1 MSFRGTLLALGFLSA
16 AVPVLPA
23 ALFAASSAAVPLL
36 FRDTRVFDGTRV
48 IPTADVLVRDGR
60 IEAIGPHLSVPEGA
74 QVIDGS
80 GKTLMPGLIDAH
92 AHVWTRDMLKQQLVF
107 GVTTVLDMFTDVH
120 FAAGMRKEQS
130 GGQAADRA
138 DLYSAGTL
146 ITAPGGHGT
155 EYGIKI
161 PTLSDPSEAQAFV
174 DARIAEGSDY
184 IKLVLDDASAYGGH
198 RPTLSKETLAAAIAA
213 AHRRG
218 KLAVVH
224 IATLQDAEE
233 AINAGADGLAHLF
246 VGAKSDPDFGRLVAS
261 HHAFVI
267 PTLTVLQSVCG
278 TPGGEPLLTDAH
290 LSPYLDPS
298 DITNLKK
305 AFTLPN
311 KLSCAGSFEAVKQ
324 LKAAGVPILVGDDVP
339 NPGTA
344 PGATEHREL
353 ELLVEAGL
361 TPTDA
366 LTAATSAPARIF
378 HLDDRGTI
386 APGKRADLLLVNG
399 DPSRGILATRDIA
412 GVWKDGVPADRAS
425 FSAAVAKEKE
435 QAKIQTAAAPP
446 AGSESGLV
454 SDFEQ
459 AKPEARFGAG
469 WMVSTDSMI
478 GGKSTAAIKIAA
490 PGANGSQGC
499 LDISGD
505 VAAGN
510 APVGWAGA
518 LFSPGKAMMAAA
530 NLSSKK
536 SLSFWAKGEGRSYTV
551 MIFAQSFGYQP
562 AQQTFTAGAEWKQFS
577 FTLKSF
583 NGTDGHDL
591 MGVFFG
597 SSPTP
602 GKFALLID
610 DVRIE

>member
-1 MSFRGTLLALGFLSA
+1 MSFRGILLTLGSLGA
-16 AVPVLPA
+16 AVPVLA
-23 ALFAASSAAVPLL
+23 AGAPLM
-36 FRDTRVFDGTRV
+36 FRNARVFDGTRM
-48 IPTADVLVRDGR
+48 IPKADVLVRDGR
-60 IEAIGPHLSVPEGA
+60 IEAVGPNISVPADA
-74 QVIDGS
+74 QAIDGN
-80 GKTLMPGLIDAH
+80 GKTLLPGLIDAH
-92 AHVWTRDMLKQQLVF
+92 AHVWMRTALKQQLVL

-120 FAAGMRKEQS
+120 FAEAMRKEQS
-130 GGQAADRA
+130 AGQAADRA
-138 DLYSAGTL
+138 DLYSAGML
-146 ITAPGGHGT
+146 VTAPGGHGT
-155 EYGIKI
+155 EYPIKVS
-161 PTLSDPSEAQAFV
+161 TLSDPSEAQAFV

-184 IKLVLDDASAYGGH
+184 IKLILDDGSAYGGH
-198 RPTLSKETLAAAIAA
+198 RPTLSKETLTAAIAA
-213 AHRRG
+213 AHKRG

-246 VGAKSDPDFGRLVAS
+246 AGPKSDPHFGRLVAS
-261 HHAFVI
+261 HHAFVV

-278 TPGGEPLLTDAH
+278 SAGGEPLVADAH
-290 LSPYLDPS
+290 LAPYLDAS
-298 DITNLKK
+298 DIANLKT

-311 KLSCAGSFEAVKQ
+311 KVSCAGSFEAVKQ

-361 TPTDA
+361 TPTEA
-366 LTAATSAPARIF
+366 LIGATSAAARVF
-378 HLDDRGTI
+378 HLDDRGAI

-399 DPSRGILATRDIA
+399 DPAGDIKVTRDIA
-412 GVWKDGVPADRAS
+412 GVWKDGMPADRAS
-425 FSAAVAKEKE
+425 FRAAVEKEKE
-435 QAKIQTAAAPP
+435 QAKTQAAAAPP
-446 AGSESGLV
+446 AGAESGLV

-459 AKPEARFGAG
+459 EKPETRFGAG
-469 WMVSTDSMI
+469 WMVSTDTMI
-478 GGKSTAAIKIAA
+478 GGKSTAQIKIATG
-490 PGANGSQGC
+490 GAHGSQGC
-499 LDISGD
+499 LDISGE

-510 APVGWAGA
+510 GPAAWAGA
-518 LFSPGKAMMAAA
+518 LFSPGRTMMAAA

-562 AQQTFTAGAEWKQFS
+562 AQQTFTAGAEWKQFA
-577 FTLKSF
+577 FPLKSF
-583 NGTDGHDL
+583 SGTDGHDL
-591 MGVFFG
+591 TGVFFG

-602 GKFALLID
+602 GKFDLLID

>member
-1 MSFRGTLLALGFLSA
+1 MSFRKPLLAVGFLSA
-16 AVPVLPA
+16 AVSVLPA
-23 ALFAASSAAVPLL
+23 AAPLV
-36 FRDTRVFDGTRV
+36 FRNARVFDGARV
-48 IPTADVLVRDGR
+48 IPQADVLVRDGR
-60 IEAIGPHLSVPEGA
+60 IAAVGPNIAVPEGA
-74 QVIDGS
+74 QVIDSS
-80 GKTLMPGLIDAH
+80 GKTLLPGLIDAH
-92 AHVWTRDMLKQQLVF
+92 AHVWTRAMLKQQLIF
-107 GVTTVLDMFTDVH
+107 GVTTLLDMFTDVH

-130 GGQAADRA
+130 AGQAADRA

-155 EYGIKI
+155 EYPIKI

-184 IKLVLDDASAYGGH
+184 IKLVLDDGSAYGGH

-213 AHRRG
+213 AHQRG

-224 IATLQDAEE
+224 IGTLQDAED

-246 VGAKSDPDFGRLVAS
+246 VGAKSDPDFGGLVAS

-278 TPGGEPLLTDAH
+278 TAGGEPLITDAH
-290 LSPYLDPS
+290 LSPYLDAS
-298 DITNLKK
+298 GITNLKK

-311 KLSCAGSFEAVKQ
+311 KPSCAGSFEAVKQ

-361 TPTDA
+361 TPTEA
-366 LTAATSAPARIF
+366 LIGATSAAARIF

-386 APGKRADLLLVNG
+386 ATGKRADLLLVNG
-399 DPSRGILATRDIA
+399 DPTGDIKATRDIA

-425 FSAAVAKEKE
+425 FRAAVEKE
-435 QAKIQTAAAPP
+435 NEQSKVQAAAAPP
-446 AGSESGLV
+446 AVSESGLV

-459 AKPEARFGAG
+459 EKPETKFGAG
-469 WMVSTDSMI
+469 WMISTDTMI
-478 GGKSTAAIKIAA
+478 GGKSTAQIKIAA
-490 PGANGSQGC
+490 GGAHGSKGC
-499 LDISGD
+499 LDISGE
-505 VAAGN
+505 VVAGN
-510 APVGWAGA
+510 APVAWAGA

-536 SLSFWAKGEGRSYTV
+536 SLSFWAKGEGRAYTV

-562 AQQTFTAGAEWKQFS
+562 AQQTFTGGAEWKQFA
-577 FTLKSF
+577 FPLKSF

-602 GKFALLID
+602 GKFDLLID
-610 DVRIE
+610 DVRFE

>member
-1 MSFRGTLLALGFLSA
+1 MPLRRTFLALGFLIA
-16 AVPVLPA
+16 ALRVSPA
-23 ALFAASSAAVPLL
+23 APPLV
-36 FRDTRVFDGTRV
+36 FRDVRVFDGTRV

-60 IEAIGPHLSVPEGA
+60 IEALGPNIAIPAGA
-74 QVIDGS
+74 QVLDGS
-80 GKTLMPGLIDAH
+80 GKTLLPGLIDAH
-92 AHVWTRDMLKQQLVF
+92 AHVWTRDMLKQQLMF
-107 GVTTVLDMFTDVH
+107 GVTTVMDMFTEVH

-130 GGQAADRA
+130 AGQASDRA

-146 ITAPGGHGT
+146 VTAPGGHGT

-161 PTLSDPSEAQAFV
+161 PTLSDPAEAQAFV

-184 IKLVLDDASAYGGH
+184 IKLILDDATLYGGH
-198 RPTLSKETLAAAIAA
+198 RTTLSKETLAAAIAA
-213 AHRRG
+213 AHKRG

-224 IATLQDAEE
+224 IGTLQDAEE

-246 VGAKSDPDFGRLVAS
+246 AGAKSEPDFGRLVAS

-278 TPGGEPLLTDAH
+278 TAGGEPLIADAH
-290 LSPYLDPS
+290 LSPYLDSS

-353 ELLVEAGL
+353 ELLVDAGL
-361 TPTDA
+361 TPTEA
-366 LTAATSAPARIF
+366 LIGATSAAARIF
-378 HLDDRGTI
+378 HLDDRGMI

-399 DPSRGILATRDIA
+399 NPSSDILATRDIA
-412 GVWKDGVPADRAS
+412 GVWKDGVAADRAR
-425 FSAAVAKEKE
+425 FSAAIAREKE
-435 QAKIQTAAAPP
+435 QAKAQAAVAPP

-459 AKPEARFGAG
+459 AKPEAKFGAG
-469 WMVSTDSMI
+469 WVVSTDSMI
-478 GGKSTAAIKIAA
+478 GGKSTATIKIAA
-490 PGANGSQGC
+490 GGAHGSQGC
-499 LDISGD
+499 LEISGEA
-505 VAAGN
+505 AAGK
-510 APVGWAGA
+510 APAVWAGA
-518 LFSPGKAMMAAA
+518 LFSPGKATMTPA
-530 NLSSKK
+530 NLSGKK
-536 SLSFWAKGEGRSYTV
+536 SLSFWARGEGRAYTI

-562 AQQTFTAGAEWKQFS
+562 AAQNFAAGAEWKQFT
-577 FTLKSF
+577 FPLKAF

-597 SSPTP
+597 SSPTL
-602 GKFALLID
+602 GKFDLLID
-610 DVRIE
+610 DVRFE

>member
-1 MSFRGTLLALGFLSA
+1 MSFRRTLLTLGFLSA
-16 AVPVLPA
+16 AIPVLPA
-23 ALFAASSAAVPLL
+23 ATTLV
-36 FRDTRVFDGTRV
+36 FRNARVFDGTRI
-48 IPTADVLVRDGR
+48 IPQADVLVRDGR
-60 IEAIGPHLSVPEGA
+60 IAAVGPNIAIPEGA

-80 GKTLMPGLIDAH
+80 GKTLLPGLIDAH
-92 AHVWTRDMLKQQLVF
+92 AHVWTRDMLTQQLMF

-120 FAAGMRKEQS
+120 FAANMRQEQS
-130 GGQAADRA
+130 AGHASDRA

-155 EYGIKI
+155 EYGIQI
-161 PTLSDPSEAQAFV
+161 PTLSDPSQAQAFV

-184 IKLVLDDASAYGGH
+184 IKLILDDASAYGGH
-198 RPTLSKETLAAAIAA
+198 RPTLSQETLAAAIAA
-213 AHRRG
+213 AHQRG

-224 IATLQDAEE
+224 IGTLQDAQE

-246 VGAKSDPDFGRLVAS
+246 SGAKSDPDFGRLLAS

-267 PTLTVLQSVCG
+267 ATLTVLQSVCG
-278 TPGGEPLLTDAH
+278 TGGGAPLITDAH
-290 LSPYLDPS
+290 LSPYLDAS

-305 AFTLPN
+305 AFTFPN
-311 KLSCAGSFEAVKQ
+311 KPSCAGSFEAVKQ

-361 TPTDA
+361 TPSEA
-366 LTAATSAPARIF
+366 LMGATSAAARIF

-386 APGKRADLLLVNG
+386 AQGQRADLLLVNG
-399 DPSRGILATRDIA
+399 DPASDILATRDIA
-412 GVWKDGVPADRAS
+412 GVWKDGAPADRAS
-425 FSAAVAKEKE
+425 FRAAVEKEKE
-435 QAKIQTAAAPP
+435 QAKAQAAAAPP

-459 AKPEARFGAG
+459 EKPEARFGAG
-469 WMVSTDSMI
+469 WVVSTDKMI
-478 GGKSTAAIKIAA
+478 GGQSTATIKIAA
-490 PGANGSQGC
+490 GGAHGSQGC
-499 LDISGD
+499 LDISGE
-505 VAAGN
+505 VTAGK

-536 SLSFWAKGEGRSYTV
+536 SLSFWARGEGRSYTV

-562 AQQTFTAGAEWKQFS
+562 AQQTFTAGAEWNQFT
-577 FTLKSF
+577 FPLKSF

-591 MGVFFG
+591 TGVFFG

-602 GKFALLID
+602 GKFELCID
-610 DVRIE
+610 DVRFE

>member
-1 MSFRGTLLALGFLSA
+1 MSIRGTLFTLGFLSA
-16 AVPVLPA
+16 GVSV
-23 ALFAASSAAVPLL
+23 LFAASSAAGPLV
-36 FRDTRVFDGTRV
+36 FRNARVFDGARV
-48 IPTADVLVRDGR
+48 IPQADVLVRDGR
-60 IEAIGPHLSVPEGA
+60 IDAVGPRLSFPEGA

-80 GKTLMPGLIDAH
+80 GKTLLPGLIDAH
-92 AHVWTRDMLKQQLVF
+92 AHVWTRAALQQQLIF

-120 FAAGMRKEQS
+120 FAAGMRKEQNAD
-130 GGQAADRA
+130 QASDRA

-146 ITAPGGHGT
+146 VTAPGGHGT

-174 DARIAEGSDY
+174 DARLAEGSDY
-184 IKLVLDDASAYGGH
+184 IKLILDDATVYGGH

-213 AHRRG
+213 AHKRG

-224 IATLQDAEE
+224 IATLQDAED

-246 VGAKSDPDFGRLVAS
+246 AGPKSEPDFGRLVAS
-261 HHAFVI
+261 HHAFVV

-278 TPGGEPLLTDAH
+278 TAGGEPLIADAR
-290 LSPYLDPS
+290 LSPYLDSS

-361 TPTDA
+361 TPTEA
-366 LTAATSAPARIF
+366 LAAATSVPARIF

-399 DPSRGILATRDIA
+399 DPSSDILATRDIA
-412 GVWKDGVPADRAS
+412 GVWKAGVPADRAG
-425 FSAAVAKEKE
+425 FTAAVAKEKE
-435 QAKIQTAAAPP
+435 QAKAQAAAAPP
-446 AGSESGLV
+446 VGSESGLV

-459 AKPEARFGAG
+459 ADPEAKFGAG

-478 GGKSTAAIKIAA
+478 GGKSTAQIKIAA
-490 PGANGSQGC
+490 PGAHGSQGC
-499 LDISGD
+499 LAIAGE
-505 VAAGN
+505 VAAGK
-510 APVGWAGA
+510 APVAWAGA
-518 LFSPGKAMMAAA
+518 LFSPGKAMMAAV

-562 AQQTFTAGAEWKQFS
+562 AQQTFIAGAEWKQFT
-577 FTLKSF
+577 FPLKSF

-597 SSPTP
+597 SSPTL
-602 GKFALLID
+602 GKFELLID

>member
-1 MSFRGTLLALGFLSA
+1 MPFRGALLTLGFLSA
-16 AVPVLPA
+16 GVSVLA
-23 ALFAASSAAVPLL
+23 APPLV
-36 FRDTRVFDGTRV
+36 FRDARVFDGTQV
-48 IPTADVLVRDGR
+48 IPQTDVLERDGR
-60 IEAIGPHLSVPEGA
+60 IAAVGPHMAVPEGA

-80 GKTLMPGLIDAH
+80 GKTLLPGLIDAH
-92 AHVWTRDMLKQQLVF
+92 AHVWMRTALKQQLVF
-107 GVTTVLDMFTDVH
+107 GVTTVLDMFTDPH
-120 FAAGMRKEQS
+120 FAAGMRKEQ
-130 GGQAADRA
+130 GAGQATDRA
-138 DLYSAGTL
+138 DLYSAGYLT
-146 ITAPGGHGT
+146 TAPGGHGT
-155 EYGIKI
+155 EYPIKV

-174 DARIAEGSDY
+174 DARVAEGSDY
-184 IKLVLDDASAYGGH
+184 IKLILDDGSAYGAH

-213 AHRRG
+213 AHQRG

-224 IATLQDAEE
+224 IGTLQDAED

-246 VGAKSDPDFGRLVAS
+246 SGPTSDPDFGRVVAS
-261 HHAFVI
+261 HHAFVV

-278 TPGGEPLLTDAH
+278 TAGGEPLITDAH
-290 LSPYLDPS
+290 LAPYLGVS
-298 DITNLKK
+298 DIANLKK
-305 AFTLPN
+305 AFALPN
-311 KLSCAGSFEAVKQ
+311 KVSCAGSFEAVKQ
-324 LKAAGVPILVGDDVP
+324 LQAAGVPILVGDDVP
-339 NPGTA
+339 NAGTA

-361 TPTDA
+361 TPTEA
-366 LTAATSAPARIF
+366 LVGATSAAARAF

-386 APGKRADLLLVNG
+386 APGMRADLLLVNG
-399 DPSRGILATRDIA
+399 DPSRDILATRDIA

-425 FSAAVAKEKE
+425 FRAAVEKEKE
-435 QAKIQTAAAPP
+435 QTKAQAAAAPP

-459 AKPEARFGAG
+459 VKPETKFGAG
-469 WMVSTDSMI
+469 WMVSTDAMI
-478 GGKSTAAIKIAA
+478 GGKSTATIKIAGG
-490 PGANGSQGC
+490 GAHGSQGC
-499 LDISGD
+499 LDISGE

-510 APVGWAGA
+510 APAAWAGA

-562 AQQTFTAGAEWKQFS
+562 AEQTFTASAEWKQFT
-577 FTLKSF
+577 FPLKSF

-591 MGVFFG
+591 TGVFFG

-602 GKFALLID
+602 GKFDLLID
-610 DVRIE
+610 DVRFE

>member
-1 MSFRGTLLALGFLSA
+1 MSFRTAFFALGFLSA
-16 AVPVLPA
+16 AGSVLPA
-23 ALFAASSAAVPLL
+23 ATLL
-36 FRDTRVFDGTRV
+36 FRNARVFDGTRV
-48 IPTADVLVRDGR
+48 IAQSDVLVRDGR
-60 IEAIGPHLSVPEGA
+60 IAAVAPGIGVPEGA
-74 QVIDGS
+74 QVIDAS
-80 GKTLMPGLIDAH
+80 GKTLLPGLIDAH
-92 AHVWTRDMLKQQLVF
+92 AHVWTRDMLKQQLMF

-120 FAAGMRKEQS
+120 FAANMRQEQKA
-130 GGQAADRA
+130 GPVTDRA
-138 DLYSAGTL
+138 DMYSAGTL
-146 ITAPGGHGT
+146 VTAPGGHGT

-161 PTLSDPSEAQAFV
+161 PTLSDPAQAQAFV

-184 IKLVLDDASAYGGH
+184 IKLILDDATVYGGH

-218 KLAVVH
+218 KLTVVH
-224 IATLQDAEE
+224 IATLEDAEE

-246 VGAKSDPDFGRLVAS
+246 VGPKSDPDFGRMAAAHHIFVVA
-261 HHAFVI
+261 
-267 PTLTVLQSVCG
+267 TLTVLKSVCG
-278 TPGGEPLLTDAH
+278 TGGGEPLISDAR
-290 LSPYLDPS
+290 LSPYLDSS

-305 AFTLPN
+305 AFTLPK
-311 KLSCAGSFEAVKQ
+311 KLSCAGSYEAVKQ

-361 TPTDA
+361 TPTEA
-366 LTAATSAPARIF
+366 LVGATSAAAHIF

-386 APGKRADLLLVNG
+386 APGQRADLLLVNG
-399 DPSRGILATRDIA
+399 DPTSDILATRDIA
-412 GVWKDGVPADRAS
+412 GVWKDGVAADRGA
-425 FSAAVAKEKE
+425 FSAAVEKE
-435 QAKIQTAAAPP
+435 NQESKAQAAAAPP
-446 AGSESGLV
+446 AGAESGWV

-459 AKPEARFGAG
+459 EKPEARFGAG
-469 WMVSTDSMI
+469 WMVSTDRLI
-478 GGKSTAAIKIAA
+478 GGKSTAAIQIAA
-490 PGANGSQGC
+490 GGAHGSQGC
-499 LDISGD
+499 LDISGE
-505 VAAGN
+505 VTAGG

-551 MIFAQSFGYQP
+551 MIFAQGFGYQP
-562 AQQTFTAGAEWKQFS
+562 AQQTFTAGAEWKQFT
-577 FTLKSF
+577 FPLKAF

-591 MGVFFG
+591 TGVFFG

-602 GKFALLID
+602 GKFDLRID
-610 DVRIE
+610 DVRFE

>member
-1 MSFRGTLLALGFLSA
+1 MFRNA
-16 AVPVLPA
+16 
-23 ALFAASSAAVPLL
+23 
-36 FRDTRVFDGTRV
+36 RVFDGTRL
-48 IPTADVLVRDGR
+48 IPKADVLVRDGR
-60 IEAIGPHLSVPEGA
+60 VEAVGPNIAIPEGA

-80 GKTLMPGLIDAH
+80 GKTLLPGLIDAH
-92 AHVWTRDMLKQQLVF
+92 AHVWTRDMLKQQLMF
-107 GVTTVLDMFTDVH
+107 GVTTVLDMFTEVH
-120 FAAGMRKEQS
+120 FAAGMRNEQS
-130 GGQAADRA
+130 AGRASDRA

-161 PTLSDPSEAQAFV
+161 PTLSDPADAQAFV

-184 IKLVLDDASAYGGH
+184 IKLVLDDGSAYGGH

-224 IATLQDAEE
+224 IGTLQDAED

-246 VGAKSDPDFGRLVAS
+246 SGAKSDPDFGRLVAS
-261 HHAFVI
+261 HHAFVV

-278 TPGGEPLLTDAH
+278 TAGGEPLITDAH
-290 LSPYLDPS
+290 LSPYLDSS

-305 AFTLPN
+305 AFTITN
-311 KLSCAGSFEAVKQ
+311 KPSCAGSFEAVKQ

-361 TPTDA
+361 TPTEA
-366 LTAATSAPARIF
+366 LIGATSAAARIF

-399 DPSRGILATRDIA
+399 DPASDILATRDIA

-425 FSAAVAKEKE
+425 FRAAVEKEKE
-435 QAKIQTAAAPP
+435 QSKAQAAAAPP

-459 AKPEARFGAG
+459 EKPETRFGAG
-469 WMVSTDSMI
+469 WMISTDAMI
-478 GGKSTAAIKIAA
+478 GGKSAAQIKIAA
-490 PGANGSQGC
+490 GGAHGSKGC
-499 LDISGD
+499 LDISGE
-505 VAAGN
+505 VVAGN

-562 AQQTFTAGAEWKQFS
+562 AQQTFTAGAEWKQFT
-577 FTLKSF
+577 FPLKSF
-583 NGTDGHDL
+583 NGADGHDL
-591 MGVFFG
+591 MGVFLG

-602 GKFALLID
+602 GKFDLLID